1 MDFTKMMEKAQAMQT
16 QMAAM
21 QKELE
26 RISVTGSAG
35 AGLVS
40 IVANGKGEVQS
51 VRIDPSVV
59 NPADIEMLED
69 LVAAAVKDTQ
79 NKAAKAAQQEMGKI
93 TGGLDLP
100 FKLPF

>member
-1 MDFTKMMEKAQAMQT
+1 MIEKAQAMQS

-21 QKELE
+21 QQDLE

-35 AGLVS
+35 GGLVS
-40 IVANGKGEVQS
+40 IEANGKGEVQR
-51 VRIDPSVV
+51 VKIDASVV

-79 NKAAKAAQQEMGKI
+79 LKAAKATQTEMLKI